1 MADQAN
7 GSNGLLAPQG
17 TDFAVQVRVE
27 QVREMILVVLSFSCG
42 PIAFASYLEPK
53 IARQIAMTIRD
64 AAASAETTL
73 VKPPSA
79 LVNPGQA

>member
-1 MADQAN
+1 MADQ
-7 GSNGLLAPQG
+7 SNGALAPVG

-27 QVREMILVVLSFSCG
+27 QVGEMIMVVLGFSCG
-42 PIAFASYLEPK
+42 PMAFSAYLEPK

-64 AAASAETTL
+64 GAANAETTL

-79 LVNPGQA
+79 LVGSGQA

>member
-7 GSNGLLAPQG
+7 GGLAPQG
-17 TDFAVQVRVE
+17 TDFAVNIRVE
-27 QVREMILVVLSFSCG
+27 QVKETILVVLGFSCG
-42 PIAFASYLEPK
+42 PMAFAAYLEPK